1 MGRNGAGK
9 STAFKTILGL
19 VPVTSGAVNILGEP
33 LNAEHRRHIGASI
46 NGPALY
52 GHLTARENLK
62 VHTLLLGLPDAEIDR
77 VLELVG
83 LSETGRKKAKSFST
97 GMKAR
102 LAMLGSPKILLLDE
116 PQNGLDPQGIAD
128 LRVFLKEW
136 AQRGGTVV
144 VSSHQLGEIARLAD
158 DITVIESG
166 KTVFSGTA
174 DHLIQGGDLESRFF
188 HLTHQLPD
196 IAEGE

>member
-1 MGRNGAGK
+1 M
-9 STAFKTILGL
+9 
-19 VPVTSGAVNILGEP
+19 
-33 LNAEHRRHIGASI
+33 
-46 NGPALY
+46 Y

-102 LAMLGSPKILLLDE
+102 LALAIAMLGSPKILLLDE

-188 HLTHQLPD
+188 HLTHQLPNV
-196 IAEGE
+196 AEGE

>member
-1 MGRNGAGK
+1 M
-9 STAFKTILGL
+9 
-19 VPVTSGAVNILGEP
+19 NILGEP
-33 LNAEHRRHIGASI
+33 LNAGHRRDIGASI

-62 VHTLLLGLPDAEIDR
+62 VHTLLLGLPDADIDR

-102 LAMLGSPKILLLDE
+102 LALAIAMLGSPKILLLDE

-174 DHLIQGGDLESRFF
+174 DYLTQGGDLESRFF

-196 IAEGE
+196 VAEGE